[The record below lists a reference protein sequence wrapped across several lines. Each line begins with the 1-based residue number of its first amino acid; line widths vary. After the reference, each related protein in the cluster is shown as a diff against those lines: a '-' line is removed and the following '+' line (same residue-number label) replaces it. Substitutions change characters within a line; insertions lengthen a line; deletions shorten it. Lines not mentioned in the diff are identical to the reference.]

1 MSGTTLLNRKQF
13 IQSHGA
19 TCKNWT
25 WSWSFVNHEGR
36 TVIFGAWDIHAEE
49 GRMLILD
56 KAWAIENGRKN
67 AAYPQS
73 LEHLRLV
80 EEQGYQL
87 YTFTLFFSDELQD
100 KDGNG
105 PAKIKGF
112 ERKLVPRSLIRSD
125 GKWYASNTLSPTL
138 IPEEIAQPELF
149 FEGALSRV
157 AVNAFERNQAARD
170 ACIRHHGAVCAVC
183 SFDFGTVYGAIGQ
196 GLIHVHHIV
205 PLKDIRQDYKVDPI
219 RDLVPVCPNCHAII
233 HRTSE
238 AMEIAKLKE
247 HLAAARAH

>member
-1 MSGTTLLNRKQF
+1 MPATQPLNRKQF

-19 TCKNWT
+19 TCNNWT
-25 WSWSFVNHEGR
+25 WSWSFVNEEKR

-49 GRMLILD
+49 GRTLILD
-56 KAWAIENGRKN
+56 EAWEVENGRKN

-80 EEQGYQL
+80 EDKGFQL

-100 KDGNG
+100 ENGNG

-112 ERKLVPRSLIRSD
+112 ERKLKPKSLIRYG
-125 GKWYASNTLSPTL
+125 GKWYASDALNAAL
-138 IPEEIAQPELF
+138 IPEEVAQPEHF
-149 FEGALSRV
+149 SEGALSRIT
-157 AVNAFERNQAARD
+157 VNAYERSQAARE

-183 SFDFGTVYGAIGQ
+183 SFNFGAVYGSIGE
-196 GLIHVHHIV
+196 GLIHVHHVV
-205 PLKDIRQDYKVDPI
+205 PLKDIGEEYKVDPI

-233 HRTSE
+233 HRTSD
-238 AMEIAKLKE
+238 AMSVATLKE
-247 HLAAARAH
+247 HLAAAKDC